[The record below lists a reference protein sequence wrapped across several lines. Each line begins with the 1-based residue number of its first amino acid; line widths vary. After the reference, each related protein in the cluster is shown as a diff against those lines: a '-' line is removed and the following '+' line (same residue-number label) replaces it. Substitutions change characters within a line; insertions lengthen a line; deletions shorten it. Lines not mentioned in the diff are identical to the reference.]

1 VSYKPSAETDLTLHD
16 YAYLRSWGLTR
27 AECAVRLHKD
37 PELLR
42 RTLKRAALRGDP
54 RSDWA
59 PHTDVCTG
67 TFASLQ
73 HQRERAHRG
82 VAA

>member
-1 VSYKPSAETDLTLHD
+1 MTGRAVETDLLLHD

-27 AECAVRLHKD
+27 AECAERLHKD

-54 RSDWA
+54 RSDWE
-59 PHTDVCTG
+59 PHVDECSG
-67 TFASLQ
+67 THASLR
-73 HQRERAHRG
+73 HQRERARG
-82 VAA
+82 AAA